1 LKLKIGKNNIKI
13 HKMNLKIIYK
23 LLINYISISMI
34 SKINLKVYK
43 QMSLISIYLSN
54 FINFYEKL
62 LKFIIIYENLS

>member
-1 LKLKIGKNNIKI
+1 
-13 HKMNLKIIYK
+13 MNLKIIYK

>member
-1 LKLKIGKNNIKI
+1 MKLKIGKNNIKI